1 MSEAPATGAAP
12 SLAAAAFQGLC
23 PNCGARTL
31 FAGLARFAPNC
42 RACRL
47 DFHSY
52 NVGDGPAAFLILI
65 VGAIVAGGAILFD
78 QIVGPPWWAHF
89 IWLPVGAGLTIY
101 GLRLGK
107 AALLYQEHK
116 HRAREGR
123 LAK

>member
-1 MSEAPATGAAP
+1 MDQAPAPGVPP

-31 FAGLARFAPNC
+31 FGGLVRFASKCP
-42 RACRL
+42 ACGL
-47 DFHSY
+47 EFEGY

-65 VGAIVAGGAILFD
+65 VGAFVAVGAILLD
-78 QIVGPPWWAHF
+78 QMVGPPWWVHI
-89 IWLPVGAGLTIY
+89 IWLPVGAALTIY

-123 LAK
+123 LAE